1 MRMLLSVITVTLF
14 SRLKVHYK
22 IITAE
27 EDTKSEPA
35 IHADRANQNVHI
47 IQETSKLMTSLY
59 LLTYDLLTY
68 IISRHI

>member
-27 EDTKSEPA
+27 EDTESEPA
-35 IHADRANQNVHI
+35 IHADRVNQNVHI
-47 IQETSKLMTSLY
+47 IQETSKLMT
-59 LLTYDLLTY
+59 
-68 IISRHI
+68 